1 MRALVVSDLHYSL
14 PQLDWLMRA
23 APGYD
28 LVIIA
33 GDLLDLAG
41 HVDIDTQIV
50 VVGKYLARLAGLVPV
65 IACSGNHD
73 LDATD
78 TAGERYAAWL
88 LDARE
93 DGVYVDGDHV
103 PVASGLAS
111 VCAYWDGPQGRDRL
125 DGFLAASRPPDGT
138 MWLWVHHMPPERAKV
153 SWTGH
158 VHAGDAHLD
167 ELIARHAPDL
177 VLSGHVHGAPF
188 RAGGSWIDRIGRTWV
203 FNPGRQLGALP
214 TFIELELADGAVA
227 WTSLAGH
234 EEQQL
239 SLPQAQPPPL
249 SRPEQ
254 VVG

>member
-1 MRALVVSDLHYSL
+1 MRALVVADLHYSL

-23 APGYD
+23 APAYD

-50 VVGKYLARLAGLVPV
+50 VVGKYLARLAALVPV

-78 TAGERYAAWL
+78 AGGERYAAWL
-88 LDARE
+88 QDARE
-93 DGVYVDGDHV
+93 DGVHVDGDLV
-103 PVASGLAS
+103 PMASGLAT
-111 VCAYWDGPQGRDRL
+111 VCAYWDGPLGRDRL
-125 DGFLAASRPPDGT
+125 DSFLAASRPPQGVA
-138 MWLWVHHMPPERAKV
+138 WLWVHHMPPDRASV
-153 SWTGH
+153 SWNGH

-167 ELIARHAPDL
+167 ELIARYAPDI

-188 RAGGSWIDRIGRTWV
+188 RQGGSWIDRLGRTWV
-203 FNPGRQLGALP
+203 LNPGRQLGALP
-214 TFIELELADGAVA
+214 TFIELEIDRGEVA

-234 EEQQL
+234 EQRQL
-239 SLPQAQPPPL
+239 APQDALPVA
-249 SRPEQ
+249 
-254 VVG
+254 G